1 MNNIVL
7 DEIELTDAELAAIYG
22 AEDGDDD
29 AVPQPVDTD
38 AEEPVQQAK
47 VARRA
52 RTPKTLSV
60 PQEQDSQDVTSE
72 EEKQLINLLLA
83 LFVNS

>member
-22 AEDGDDD
+22 ADDGDDH
-29 AVPQPVDTD
+29 AIPQPVDTD
-38 AEEPVQQAK
+38 AEEPAQPAK
-47 VARRA
+47 ATRRV
-52 RTPKTLSV
+52 RTPKTLPV
-60 PQEQDSQDVTSE
+60 PQEQDSQNITSE